1 LAVLSDGWEISN
13 VFSMQSGEPATIS
26 LVGID
31 TNGDGNATNG
41 RPFLGSASA
50 PLTSAGIDGIFI
62 GGTPGTIYDNDTGLP
77 TTASNVHWVIAPG
90 AGNVGR
96 NTYIQPG
103 SYNLN
108 SAITRTIKMPK
119 WEGQQIQL
127 RAELY
132 NVLNHVNYDFTPGID
147 MNVLDGTGN
156 FLNLQQGR
164 QGQRIIK
171 GVLRYSF

>member
-1 LAVLSDGWEISN
+1 
-13 VFSMQSGEPATIS
+13 M
-26 LVGID
+26 
-31 TNGDGNATNG
+31 
-41 RPFLGSASA
+41 
-50 PLTSAGIDGIFI
+50 
-62 GGTPGTIYDNDTGLP
+62 
-77 TTASNVHWVIAPG
+77 
-90 AGNVGR
+90 GR